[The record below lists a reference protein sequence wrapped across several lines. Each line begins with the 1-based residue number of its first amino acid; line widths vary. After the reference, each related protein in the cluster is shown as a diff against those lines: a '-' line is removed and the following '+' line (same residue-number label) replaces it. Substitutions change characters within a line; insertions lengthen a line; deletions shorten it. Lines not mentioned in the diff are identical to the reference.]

1 MVSAASLDVFYSAR
15 VAERPGSRTA
25 AFGDGA
31 ADRDM
36 AELEMVYGYGGR
48 FADETTVA
56 DLDEAL
62 ASIPEQ
68 LERGFT
74 TICIKPSQ
82 FIDDP
87 SEMRSVPR
95 PSRGAR
101 FTWRTLATRGRVREP
116 RYASRPSRQRSSPIA
131 GTAESKA
138 RRRRSGSPRAR
149 SRWLDRA
156 AVPAM
161 RPEGREPRT

>member
-1 MVSAASLDVFYSAR
+1 
-15 VAERPGSRTA
+15 
-25 AFGDGA
+25 
-31 ADRDM
+31 
-36 AELEMVYGYGGR
+36 MVYGYGGR

-116 RYASRPSRQRSSPIA
+116 RYCLAAEPSTLESYRRDSRIESAPATIRIAASTITLVGSSGRPSHAS
-131 GTAESKA
+131 
-138 RRRRSGSPRAR
+138 
-149 SRWLDRA
+149 
-156 AVPAM
+156 
-161 RPEGREPRT
+161 